1 MHNEQYE
8 MKLLETPQSNS
19 TKSNNCFKMAGTL
32 TANLITLLIHNRSA
46 IMEKNLSSQLLTK
59 AKREFPQEICSGLS
73 TKKNSFCKFFFYL
86 TQQ

>member
-1 MHNEQYE
+1 
-8 MKLLETPQSNS
+8 
-19 TKSNNCFKMAGTL
+19 MAGTL

-73 TKKNSFCKFFFYL
+73 TKKKFIL
-86 TQQ
+86 